1 MKDHSAHKSSVSE
14 PSYSK
19 GIFAVIALIIIL
31 VIVQFS
37 LLGNSKGLVKGEKT
51 QKEVQQN
58 QQRVEAAKDRLQGT
72 IEDQVEA
79 IKKQVMQL
87 DPQDV
92 VSSSPQVQKIIDDL
106 KNLQGVPKNE
116 LKNVCESICKGL

>member
-1 MKDHSAHKSSVSE
+1 MKDRPAHKGSPDQ
-14 PSYSK
+14 PSIHK
-19 GIFAVIALIIIL
+19 GVFAIIVLIGIL

-37 LLGNSKGLVKGEKT
+37 LLGNSKGFVKGVKTEK
-51 QKEVQQN
+51 ENRQN
-58 QQRVEAAKDRLQGT
+58 QQKVEDAKERLQGT
-72 IEDQVEA
+72 VEDQIDA